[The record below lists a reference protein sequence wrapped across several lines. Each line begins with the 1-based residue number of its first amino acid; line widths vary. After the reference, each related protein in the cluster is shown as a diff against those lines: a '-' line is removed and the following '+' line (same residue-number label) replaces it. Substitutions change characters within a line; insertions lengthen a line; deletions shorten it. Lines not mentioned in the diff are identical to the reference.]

1 MKLQIFVLNNQ
12 PDRSVYNDQKRRRS
26 FKKIKDQL
34 IKSTMKSEENP
45 VSSEQL
51 VDSTSNHMDI
61 VPKSLPKI
69 LCNEHGT
76 YPVWLSKKERKRQI
90 KMKRQQKKRYRP
102 KNPKV

>member
-1 MKLQIFVLNNQ
+1 MTKSI
-12 PDRSVYNDQKRRRS
+12 RSKSKRRFRAIKRRRS
-26 FKKIKDQL
+26 FKKLKDQL
-34 IKSTMKSEENP
+34 IESTKKSEENS

-90 KMKRQQKKRYRP
+90 KMKRLQKKRYRP
-102 KNPKV
+102 KKPKV